1 VAAPDAAGGRIAM
14 TTSRVLYVIAC
25 AAGPA
30 GNAGAFVQQAQA
42 DGWTVCVVATPNARA
57 FLDTAALEHLSGW
70 PVRVE
75 YRAPGET
82 SPLPPPDA
90 MLVAP
95 ATFNTINK
103 WAAGVSDTLAL
114 SLINEAIG
122 LELPVVAMPFVNT
135 ALAAHPAF
143 IGSVERL
150 RSAGIE
156 VIFGPGEPHP
166 ASGGGPLA
174 DAFAWHL
181 GLAALRERMRGE
193 PDS

>member
-1 VAAPDAAGGRIAM
+1 VAGPLTASP
-14 TTSRVLYVIAC
+14 VLYVIVC

-30 GNAGAFVQQAQA
+30 GNVGVLVEQAQQE
-42 DGWTVCVVATPNARA
+42 GWTVCMVATPNARP
-57 FLDTAALEHLSGW
+57 FLDVTALEQLTGR

-75 YRAPGET
+75 NRAPGEA
-82 SPLPPPDA
+82 SPLPPADA

-114 SLINEAIG
+114 GLINEAIG
-122 LELPVVAMPFVNT
+122 LRIPVVAMPFVNS

-143 IGSVERL
+143 MSSVQQL
-150 RSAGIE
+150 RRAGVE

-166 ASGGGPLA
+166 AGGGGPFA

-181 GLAALRERMRGE
+181 GLAALERLRG
-193 PDS
+193 

>member
-1 VAAPDAAGGRIAM
+1 
-14 TTSRVLYVIAC
+14 VIAC

-30 GNAGAFVQQAQA
+30 GNVGALVRQAQ
-42 DGWTVCVVATPNARA
+42 DEGWTVCVIATPNARA
-57 FLDTAALEHLSGW
+57 FLDVPALEELTSR

-82 SPLPPPDA
+82 SPLPPADA

-114 SLINEAIG
+114 GLVNEAIG
-122 LELPVVAMPFVNT
+122 MGIPVVAMPFVNS

-143 IGSVERL
+143 ASSVDRL
-150 RSAGIE
+150 RAAGVEI
-156 VIFGPGEPHP
+156 VFGPGEPHP
-166 ASGGGPLA
+166 AGGGGPFA
-174 DAFAWHL
+174 EAFAWDL
-181 GLAALRERMRGE
+181 GLAALRERR
-193 PDS
+193 S

>member
-1 VAAPDAAGGRIAM
+1 LP
-14 TTSRVLYVIAC
+14 VLYVIAC

-30 GNAGAFVQQAQA
+30 GNVDVLVRQAQ
-42 DGWTVCVVATPNARA
+42 DEGWTVCVIATPNART
-57 FLDTAALEHLSGW
+57 FLDMPALEQLTSR

-75 YRAPGET
+75 NRAPGET

-114 SLINEAIG
+114 GLINEAIG
-122 LELPVVAMPFVNT
+122 LGIPVVAMPFVNS

-143 IGSVERL
+143 ASSVDRL
-150 RSAGIE
+150 RAAG
-156 VIFGPGEPHP
+156 VDVLFGPGEPHP
-166 ASGGGPLA
+166 AGGGGPFA
-174 DAFAWHL
+174 EAFAWHL
-181 GLAALRERMRGE
+181 GLVALRQGQG
-193 PDS
+193 